1 MVVYTYA
8 ESGKTADTF
17 FYMVRFNVP
26 CSSNDIPNYITPN
39 GDGINDVFVI
49 PNFATKYRNAKLM
62 IYNRWGNIVWRS
74 YGSYQNNWSGS
85 HYDGQ
90 PLPDGVYYYMI
101 ENEVDKDLVQPVTG
115 FIQIGR
121 D

>member
-1 MVVYTYA
+1 
-8 ESGKTADTF
+8 
-17 FYMVRFNVP
+17 VP
-26 CSSNDIPNYITPN
+26 CSSNDIPNYFTPN
-39 GDGINDVFVI
+39 GDGINDAFVI
-49 PNFATKYRNAKLM
+49 PNFATKYRNAKLI

-74 YGSYQNNWSGS
+74 YGPYQNNWVGT

-101 ENEVDKDLVQPVTG
+101 ENKDDKDLVQPITG